1 MKTREMH
8 ENGKNRILR
17 DKTKTFFFSSYFSK
31 ILHILKRNQ
40 LQMNYRVHSIE
51 KIQRSWEEIYA
62 TKIKR
67 GGGTYFGGKMAHSFL
82 NFKSAD
88 GHLYGMT

>member
-1 MKTREMH
+1 MH

-67 GGGTYFGGKMAHSFL
+67 GGALILGVKWRIHFSISRAPMGTYMV
-82 NFKSAD
+82 
-88 GHLYGMT
+88 